1 MADNIVSTISAP
13 VIASLNINPW
23 PAVDPDY
30 ILSELKNLK
39 AEFCPNN
46 KVFWKSYGKWISMS
60 NDKRDKSLS
69 FFNNLTPAIQLVVNI
84 ILELISLLIIQT
96 NILQVNNTALGAYN
110 SVQIEANSNEAVT
123 SKHDRCRLL
132 HLFVRPEAI
141 RLWNHAMTPLVKIN
155 NYYTIVL

>member
-13 VIASLNINPW
+13 VIASSNINPW

-60 NDKRDKSLS
+60 NDQRDKTLS

-84 ILELISLLIIQT
+84 ILELITLLIIQ
-96 NILQVNNTALGAYN
+96 IFY
-110 SVQIEANSNEAVT
+110 
-123 SKHDRCRLL
+123 RL
-132 HLFVRPEAI
+132 I
-141 RLWNHAMTPLVKIN
+141 IKLWGL
-155 NYYTIVL
+155 TIVCSD

>member
-13 VIASLNINPW
+13 VIASSNINPW

-60 NDKRDKSLS
+60 NDQRDKTLS

-84 ILELISLLIIQT
+84 ILELITLLIIQ
-96 NILQVNNTALGAYN
+96 IFYRSIIKLWGLIIVF
-110 SVQIEANSNEAVT
+110 
-123 SKHDRCRLL
+123 RLKPIQM
-132 HLFVRPEAI
+132 RQ
-141 RLWNHAMTPLVKIN
+141 
-155 NYYTIVL
+155 